1 MDKTKIKKFVDYWQ
15 DNAKKDW
22 QVSKSLFDLKYYN
35 YSLFFCHLTLERLIK
50 ALVVFKTGN
59 QAPFTHDL
67 YGLIL
72 KTGIEVSAERKKYL
86 EIITTFNMRTRYDT
100 ARHAFYKKATRKYS
114 EKYLK
119 ITHNLVLW
127 LKKELTNK

>member
-22 QVSKSLFDLKYYN
+22 QVAQSLLDLKHYN

-50 ALVVFKTGN
+50 ALVVSRTGN

-67 YGLIL
+67 YSLIL

-86 EIITTFNMRTRYDT
+86 EIITTFNMRARYDT
-100 ARHAFYKKATRKYS
+100 LRYAFYKKVTKKYA
-114 EKYLK
+114 EEYLK
-119 ITHNLVLW
+119 ITHDLILW